1 VAVRDMKL
9 LWLIYAGL
17 IAPTYSEPGATSSPP
32 AVAAASAEGIAAD
45 GLNDA
50 QRFAPAILG
59 SIRTNSERLQ
69 AVELALTRTFQDAGV
84 TKETTLEEPLP
95 NGGMIITTKKPMAT
109 YVERVVMFE
118 DRLRIDQGG
127 TAGSTPA
134 ITYWGDGARWT
145 ESNVSARRVAKM
157 HAHQLGG
164 RTMDP
169 RESAGLDLRS
179 SLANLLA
186 QAALKNAT
194 ISTKDSVSTISTATN
209 PGGQKL
215 IMDFDSNF
223 SMLPTRSQL
232 FHPNGALVRDL
243 RMTYSRIAERDAW
256 AIQSITERIYDENVD
271 GYATPEKWKQQLVTT
286 AVCTVLDRDAAD
298 KLLSPTVPE
307 GYRVIDYTDEA
318 TMRRKSP
325 PVTMSVASTE
335 SPWKWF
341 IAGHVVVIAAAA
353 AIYYLRRRRTSP
365 VRTY

>member
-1 VAVRDMKL
+1 MAPISAGPDAGSSANPDAVS
-9 LWLIYAGL
+9 A
-17 IAPTYSEPGATSSPP
+17 AP
-32 AVAAASAEGIAAD
+32 AVGNVAD
-45 GLNDA
+45 GLNEA
-50 QRFAPAILG
+50 QQFAPAILG

-84 TKETTLEEPLP
+84 TKETTVEEPLP
-95 NGGMIITTKKPMAT
+95 NGGMIVVTKKPMAT
-109 YVERVVMFE
+109 YVERVVIFE

-127 TAGSTPA
+127 TAGAPPA

-145 ESNVSARRVAKM
+145 ESNVSARRIAKM

-164 RTMDP
+164 RTLDP
-169 RESAGLDLRS
+169 RESAGLDLRT
-179 SLANLLA
+179 SLANMLA

-194 ISTKDSVSTISTATN
+194 ITTNGSVSTISTATN

-215 IMDFDSNF
+215 IVDFDSNF

-232 FHPNGALVRDL
+232 FHLNGALVRDL

-271 GYATPEKWKQQLVTT
+271 GLATPDKWKQQLVTT

-325 PVTMSVASTE
+325 PMSMVAATTG

-341 IAGHVVVIAAAA
+341 LAAHVVVIAAAV